1 MLELLDELLDEFE
14 LELLDELLDE
24 FELELLDEL
33 LDEFVLEL
41 LDELLDEF
49 EFESLTEGAG
59 GGGGGGGAVTVGAG
73 TVNGGTVDG
82 GTVVATVVAGSRAS
96 PGWTADAGSTRRSRG
111 ASSDPNGLTA
121 IVAATPSAPR
131 PAANGFHFRGLAGL
145 SSVMD
150 ATVGWRDETAMS
162 PS

>member
-1 MLELLDELLDEFE
+1 M
-14 LELLDELLDE
+14 
-24 FELELLDEL
+24 DEL

-96 PGWTADAGSTRRSRG
+96 PGWTTDSG
-111 ASSDPNGLTA
+111 
-121 IVAATPSAPR
+121 I
-131 PAANGFHFRGLAGL
+131 
-145 SSVMD
+145 
-150 ATVGWRDETAMS
+150 DETFARS
-162 PS
+162 VVRPERVDRDRGGHPERAEAGRKRLPLPGLGGVVVCHGRHRRVER